1 MPDRAPVPVGQR
13 QAPAGRGLAGD
24 EVHKRPGIVS
34 GDRAEP
40 SGVARLLRR
49 AEPRSQRQGQVDRAG
64 ERRPTEP
71 GPLTGAGGWR
81 LSAPGV
87 AAPRLAA
94 PGNMALGLATLGP
107 AGLGFAAPGPGG
119 LGFPAPGPAGLG
131 FAAPGPGGPGFPAPG

>member
-34 GDRAEP
+34 GDWAEP

-71 GPLTGAGGWR
+71 GPLTGAGF
-81 LSAPGV
+81 
-87 AAPRLAA
+87 AA
-94 PGNMALGLATLGP
+94 PGPVGP
-107 AGLGFAAPGPGG
+107 GFAAPGPV
-119 LGFPAPGPAGLG
+119 GPG
-131 FAAPGPGGPGFPAPG
+131 FAAPGPVGPGFAAPGPVGPGFAAPGP